1 MPELKVGSDG
11 KEDRSHG
18 VVSGSILGTVKSGRS
33 VRIREVPE
41 RRPAGAYGDPSA
53 GDEDREAEAKDHKDR
68 AEVLGVRFAARQVLE
83 SRYNQARRGPVL

>member
-33 VRIREVPE
+33 VGIREVQE
-41 RRPAGAYGDPSA
+41 RRSAGAYGDPRA
-53 GDEDREAEAKDHKDR
+53 GDEHRGGGAKGHQDR
-68 AEVLGVRFAARQVLE
+68 AEVLGIRFAARQVL
-83 SRYNQARRGPVL
+83 SLT